1 MTPRTGLKLI
11 DVAAPAGLAL
21 ASAVVLLA
29 FGSRSAD
36 AREAAGV
43 FPPWWSRTEVMQAA
57 AAAGEVRDLGAAPFI
72 IVIRDPDGQAAE
84 KLRRAGALFSV
95 APAGSATCAS

>member
-1 MTPRTGLKLI
+1 MIRKTGLKLI

-29 FGSRSAD
+29 LGSRSAD

-43 FPPWWSRTEVMQAA
+43 FPPWWSRSEVMQAA

-95 APAGSATCAS
+95 APAGSAVCAS

>member
-1 MTPRTGLKLI
+1 MTTKPGFKLA
-11 DVAAPAGLAL
+11 DAAAPAGLAL

-29 FGSRSAD
+29 TGSRSPD
-36 AREAAGV
+36 AGEAAGV
-43 FPPWWSRTEVMQAA
+43 FPPWWSRSQVMQAA
-57 AAAGEVRDLGAAPFI
+57 AGAGQVRDLGAAPFI

-95 APAGSATCAS
+95 APSGSAVCAS